1 MKNYASKL
9 LLFGEHIVIKGARAL
24 AIPYPAFSGQWSF
37 GPDDPKLQQ
46 NLTTFSAYLR
56 DKKIKG
62 VQFNLPAFDH
72 QRIYCQINRKSGL
85 GRRVTNPP
93 GDSVGFACHDDLCG
107 TLAV

>member
-1 MKNYASKL
+1 MPTAKEINVNIQEKSL
-9 LLFGEHIVIKGARAL
+9 VQIR
-24 AIPYPAFSGQWSF
+24 QWVRISPNAGF
-37 GPDDPKLQQ
+37 
-46 NLTTFSAYLR
+46 
-56 DKKIKG
+56 
-62 VQFNLPAFDH
+62 FNLPAFDH